1 MTFLEGDIETAVQV
15 CYFAISSYLE
25 TLSGMVIILIKTVKL
40 ISSLRSLVLPWSNK
54 SCCKN
59 LLNLLAHLLDNFQS
73 SVFARSSISS
83 FVEHF
88 SRKSR
93 WVLGSALFK
102 WTVRISFLLELLSI
116 WCQYK
121 RMRRSTAE
129 QGLSQI
135 HFFGTHNTSTRSSS
149 LKINVFSCVYFLHQ
163 SENHYIACAYFP
175 HFCFLVSS
183 SCLLS
188 FIIILAKRMHFEI
201 KHTQVELAYS

>member
-25 TLSGMVIILIKTVKL
+25 TLNGMVIILIKTVKL
-40 ISSLRSLVLPWSNK
+40 ISSLRSLVLLWSNK

-149 LKINVFSCVYFLHQ
+149 LKINVFLVY
-163 SENHYIACAYFP
+163 I
-175 HFCFLVSS
+175 
-183 SCLLS
+183 S
-188 FIIILAKRMHFEI
+188 FINLKIIILLVHISLTFVSWFLLHACLVLSSYLLKECTL
-201 KHTQVELAYS
+201 K

>member
-1 MTFLEGDIETAVQV
+1 MENFERCVYPDLKNDGTSEVYSWFCILLRDGDLFILLICFLWCLQDNRVTDHRLKMNFPLMTFLEGDIETAVQV

-116 WCQYK
+116 WC
-121 RMRRSTAE
+121 
-129 QGLSQI
+129 
-135 HFFGTHNTSTRSSS
+135 
-149 LKINVFSCVYFLHQ
+149 
-163 SENHYIACAYFP
+163 
-175 HFCFLVSS
+175 
-183 SCLLS
+183 
-188 FIIILAKRMHFEI
+188 
-201 KHTQVELAYS
+201 